1 MNQKAFYDAVI
12 SKAQVWLPKM
22 KPVEFEKTMKRK
34 FEERKKSKLYVAE
47 ADESYRFKK
56 LFRQYLSEETVY
68 EDKKALASHG
78 SPFQNIEKN
87 YLEFSLNG
95 FEDFLERK
103 RAYKNRTD
111 LVIDCQKILK
121 ARRING
127 KFDGRSCVSWR
138 IDNFKYDER
147 DIILEGEAEEVKELT
162 NDS

>member
-1 MNQKAFYDAVI
+1 
-12 SKAQVWLPKM
+12 
-22 KPVEFEKTMKRK
+22 MKRK
-34 FEERKKSKLYVAE
+34 FEEREKSKLYVAE
-47 ADESYRFKK
+47 AAESYRFKK

-68 EDKKALASHG
+68 EDKSKLASHG

-103 RAYKNRTD
+103 RAFKNRTD

-127 KFDGRSCVSWR
+127 KHDGRSCVSWR

-147 DIILEGEAEEVKELT
+147 DIILEGETQEVKEIT
-162 NDS
+162 HDS